1 MDSRE
6 VDRLAKIIWDYHHIN
21 QPLEKADCILVLG
34 SRDLRVA
41 EYATQLFIDGYA
53 PLVIFSGWMSPFAQ
67 KHWQEPEGDKF
78 AKIAI
83 EKGIPEDRILIEN
96 QSKNTGENILFTK
109 RLLAEKNLP
118 CKKFL
123 VVVKPYQER
132 RAYATFK
139 KQWPES
145 IIITASP
152 SISFENYTNEY
163 ISRNDLITKMIGD
176 LQRIKLYPEKGF
188 QIYQEI
194 PQEVWDAYLA
204 LVKAG
209 YNQDLL

>member
-41 EYATQLFIDGYA
+41 EYAVQLFLDGYS
-53 PLVIFSGWMSPFAQ
+53 PLIVFTGGMLDFA
-67 KHWQEPEGDKF
+67 KKYWKEPEANRF

-109 RLLAEKNLP
+109 RLLAEKNIS

-123 VVVKPYQER
+123 VVGKPYQER

-152 SISFENYTNEY
+152 SISFENYPNEY